1 MATPTTFPSAKQ
13 ILGFNK
19 ETTQGTAVTT
29 APAFTVPID
38 TNWSPQLMTT
48 WLDDKSLDQS
58 MGDIRGRYQGPLHE
72 SLSWGGPVYLDQL
85 PLFLNNILGD
95 ITSTGTLPVSHACSL
110 LNSGGAQPGSL
121 TLLSWQGPTATTQ
134 SRYYPGVCL
143 SELTIS
149 GNPDSSLLTYQAK
162 ALSFPSAPVPTT
174 PVTYAP
180 TTVAPLPAWRFA
192 VGLGGVASGGTQVK
206 TVREWSVT
214 IARALKV
221 ENTSQ
226 NSQAP
231 YIIQRGI
238 VSVTGSMTSPV
249 APDESFLNYYINNT
263 QPQWQLLGDIGTGAT
278 NYGMTLDM
286 QVCAFDAT
294 KLKNDE
300 EAIGYDGPF
309 VGVKNTTNA
318 GASGGSSQIK
328 VTVRNQTASGS
339 Y

>member
-19 ETTQGTAVTT
+19 ETTQGTGVITT
-29 APAFTVPID
+29 PVFTVPID
-38 TNWSPQLMTT
+38 TNWSPALATT

-72 SLSWGGPVYLDQL
+72 ELSWGGPVYLDQL

-95 ITSTGTLPVSHACSL
+95 ITTTGTLPNSHAMSL
-110 LNSGGAQPGSL
+110 LNSGTAQPGSL

-134 SRYYPGVCL
+134 SRSYPGVCL
-143 SELTIS
+143 SELTIT
-149 GNPDSSLLTYQAK
+149 GNPDSSLLTYSAK
-162 ALSFPSAPVPTT
+162 ALSWPSSPVPTT
-174 PVTYAP
+174 PVVYAP
-180 TTVAPLPAWRFA
+180 TAVQPLPAWRFA
-192 VGLGGVASGGTQVK
+192 MGLGGVASGGSQIK
-206 TVREWSVT
+206 TLREWSVT
-214 IARALKV
+214 IARSLKV

-226 NSQAP
+226 NSQNP
-231 YIIQRGI
+231 YLIQRGI
-238 VSVTGSMTSPV
+238 VAITGSMTCTVP
-249 APDESFLNYYINNT
+249 ADETFLNYYINNT
-263 QPQWQLLGDIGTGAT
+263 QPQWQALADVGTGAT
-278 NYGMTLDM
+278 NFGITIDM
-286 QVCAFDAT
+286 QQCAFDAT

-318 GASGGSSQIK
+318 GASGGTSQIK